1 MFRLVF
7 CILLVTGCSTDEQ
20 SIEDKTLSGETTE
33 AVLERPMD
41 VIQNTSEIVVSRVY
55 PQTEELDCLA
65 LNIYFESRGDSYA
78 GRVSVADVVLN
89 RVDSRYYPNT
99 ICEVVKQSVHSRWWK
114 ERGKEVPVR
123 HQCQFS
129 WYCDG
134 LDDTPND
141 PHAWEDAQSIAR
153 NILTNDTFRGI
164 TEGST
169 HYHTLAISPNW
180 INDRGMRYVG
190 IIGAHKFYRW
200 H

>member
-7 CILLVTGCSTDEQ
+7 FVLLLTGCGNAEQPIENKEIPKEETSRESTNPVDP
-20 SIEDKTLSGETTE
+20 
-33 AVLERPMD
+33 V
-41 VIQNTSEIVVSRVY
+41 QNTSEGIILRVS
-55 PQTEELDCLA
+55 PETEELDCLA

-99 ICEVVKQSVHSRWWK
+99 ICEVVKQSVHSQWWK

-123 HQCQFS
+123 HKCQFS

-134 LDDTPND
+134 MDDTPQD
-141 PHAWEDAQSIAR
+141 LHAWEDAQFIAR
-153 NILTNDTFRGI
+153 NILTNDTHRGI

-169 HYHTLAISPNW
+169 HYHTLDISPSW
-180 INDRGMRYVG
+180 IDDRGMRYVG
-190 IIGAHKFYRW
+190 IIGSHKFYRW